1 MATLSPAR
9 PEPAVGTGPGT
20 LARPSSSGA
29 AAAAVLLV
37 LLGAAAWSIADLR
50 LNVATLVDS
59 VGNAADFLSRTV
71 PLDFPPLGQVLRLC
85 GQTLAIVVCATLLA
99 VLISIPVAVLA
110 AGNTTPGPVSRYG
123 ARGLVVVA
131 RAVPDVVLAIIFF
144 RLFGLGA
151 LTGVLAM
158 GLHSIGM
165 VGKLYA
171 DAIEQIDEGPRTAV
185 RATGAGPLQELVTGV
200 LPQVLP
206 SFVATALHRF
216 DINLRISVLLG
227 FVGVGG
233 IGFEIAAALRRLD
246 YPRGMALALVVLVLC
261 IVVELLSGAV
271 RRALL
276 GERAQRRGI
285 TGAIGR
291 RVGALRADA
300 WGGPRD
306 GARSHA
312 RSEARSDARSLP
324 PWTPRRVRRAAFA
337 ALTVF
342 VVAVSVYG
350 ADLSP
355 FQVLAGIPGMLDTLG
370 LFWPPE
376 TGGILDELLTDLLVT
391 VQIALAAT
399 LIGAVLALPIGAL
412 AARNV
417 APTPG
422 VAQIFRIVIVTVR
435 GLPELILAIVF
446 VVITGLGPVAGA
458 LALSIGAVGLLGKL
472 VADSLEET
480 DVHVQQAVRATG
492 ASRLQVF
499 AAATVRQAA
508 PAFVGHVLYQLDV
521 NIRAA
526 TLLGI
531 VGAGG
536 IGFYLLNASRVLE
549 FGVVTTIM
557 LLVFGTVLC
566 VELLALWLRR
576 VVR

>member
-1 MATLSPAR
+1 
-9 PEPAVGTGPGT
+9 
-20 LARPSSSGA
+20 
-29 AAAAVLLV
+29 
-37 LLGAAAWSIADLR
+37 
-50 LNVATLVDS
+50 
-59 VGNAADFLSRTV
+59 
-71 PLDFPPLGQVLRLC
+71 
-85 GQTLAIVVCATLLA
+85 
-99 VLISIPVAVLA
+99 
-110 AGNTTPGPVSRYG
+110 
-123 ARGLVVVA
+123 
-131 RAVPDVVLAIIFF
+131 
-144 RLFGLGA
+144 
-151 LTGVLAM
+151 
-158 GLHSIGM
+158 
-165 VGKLYA
+165 
-171 DAIEQIDEGPRTAV
+171 
-185 RATGAGPLQELVTGV
+185 
-200 LPQVLP
+200 
-206 SFVATALHRF
+206 
-216 DINLRISVLLG
+216 
-227 FVGVGG
+227 
-233 IGFEIAAALRRLD
+233 
-246 YPRGMALALVVLVLC
+246 
-261 IVVELLSGAV
+261 
-271 RRALL
+271 
-276 GERAQRRGI
+276 
-285 TGAIGR
+285 
-291 RVGALRADA
+291 
-300 WGGPRD
+300 
-306 GARSHA
+306 
-312 RSEARSDARSLP
+312 
-324 PWTPRRVRRAAFA
+324 
-337 ALTVF
+337 
-342 VVAVSVYG
+342 VYG

-399 LIGAVLALPIGAL
+399 LIGAVLALPVGAM

-480 DVHVQQAVRATG
+480 DVRVQQAVRASG
-492 ASRLQVF
+492 GSRLQVF